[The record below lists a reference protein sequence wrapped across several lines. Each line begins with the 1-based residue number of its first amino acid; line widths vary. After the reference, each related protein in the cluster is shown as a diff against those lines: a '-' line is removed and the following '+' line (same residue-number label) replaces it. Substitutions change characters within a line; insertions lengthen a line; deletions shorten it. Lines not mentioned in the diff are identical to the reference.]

1 MYFVLRLEFALSKS
15 VFLGFRQENQK
26 KKKGKNSAGVSESSI
41 HTSHPIPKNLRADK
55 GE

>member
-1 MYFVLRLEFALSKS
+1 MCSLKECPFLVLRKNIETRK
-15 VFLGFRQENQK
+15 RK
-26 KKKGKNSAGVSESSI
+26 KKEENSAGVSESSI